1 MANAHLRGAEPAVQ
15 AICML
20 GPGQLRGGG
29 GGIEFAI
36 QLSWLRLSAG
46 SLAVAPTVSVGLV
59 LGAPE
64 VQSGAMMQLGGFKIT
79 MYRSVD
85 SPPLGHS
92 SVMVAGLIRHPGQMA
107 SITCR
112 WSGKTWSRTGISM
125 YMLIP
130 QSSLEQSRS
139 VAGKGRRISRDGA
152 VPGRGATVFSLA
164 SSSSETVGW
173 EKRHMV

>member
-1 MANAHLRGAEPAVQ
+1 
-15 AICML
+15 ML

-46 SLAVAPTVSVGLV
+46 SLAVAPTIRVGLV

-64 VQSGAMMQLGGFKIT
+64 VQSGAMVQLGGFKIT
-79 MYRSVD
+79 MYRGVD

-139 VAGKGRRISRDGA
+139 VAGKGGGISRDSA
-152 VPGRGATVFSLA
+152 VPGRGGYCVLFSL
-164 SSSSETVGW
+164 VQL
-173 EKRHMV
+173 

>member
-46 SLAVAPTVSVGLV
+46 SLAVAPTVRVGLV

-64 VQSGAMMQLGGFKIT
+64 VQSGAMVQLGGFKIT
-79 MYRSVD
+79 MYRGVD

-112 WSGKTWSRTGISM
+112 WSGKPWSRTGISM

-139 VAGKGRRISRDGA
+139 VAGKGQRDLQ
-152 VPGRGATVFSLA
+152 GRCSTWKGGYCVLFSL
-164 SSSSETVGW
+164 VQL
-173 EKRHMV
+173 